1 MWEWEVEG
9 LVSWNGLFC
18 SFQNAYGIHVT
29 IGILSQY
36 KHHMVVVVVELVGYI
51 IIILK
56 RNTSFPKKQ
65 VRIELKKILMFQ
77 NEHLDK
83 KFEMWILQLENSN
96 PNRSFRFFFQ

>member
-1 MWEWEVEG
+1 M
-9 LVSWNGLFC
+9 
-18 SFQNAYGIHVT
+18 
-29 IGILSQY
+29 
-36 KHHMVVVVVELVGYI
+36 VVVVELVGYI

-83 KFEMWILQLENSN
+83 KFEV
-96 PNRSFRFFFQ
+96 